1 MSFFAVH
8 HNQTNLLHQ
17 PSCKSPLNA
26 ATSGAFNSQKKKKKL
41 LRALRAYVLKR
52 AGVMDQ
58 ENYEVNKVLLKKN
71 ERTK

>member
-1 MSFFAVH
+1 M
-8 HNQTNLLHQ
+8 LLHQ
-17 PSCKSPLNA
+17 GLLIHK
-26 ATSGAFNSQKKKKKL
+26 KKKKKL

>member
-1 MSFFAVH
+1 M
-8 HNQTNLLHQ
+8 LLHQ
-17 PSCKSPLNA
+17 GLLIH
-26 ATSGAFNSQKKKKKL
+26 TKKKL
-41 LRALRAYVLKR
+41 LRALRAYVWKR